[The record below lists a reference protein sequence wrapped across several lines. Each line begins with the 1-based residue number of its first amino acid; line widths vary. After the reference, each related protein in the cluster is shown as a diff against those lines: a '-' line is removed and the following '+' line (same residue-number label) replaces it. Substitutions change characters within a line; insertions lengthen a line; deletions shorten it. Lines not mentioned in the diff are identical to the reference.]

1 MHSRGMFPQVFF
13 TLSRAF
19 PHKPRGREA
28 SAGREMRIA
37 RTVAGYAAAWNDS
50 RYELGI
56 RILRVVSC
64 LSRGLL
70 AQETVRSCKQDS
82 RRRRRAATREC
93 FVSRTPVG
101 YMNERPLLLDRAM
114 RNKPGGL
121 QAKSPRP
128 RDLEVTLLERSGGAY
143 YRTQTDALSVQQRAM
158 RSSASHCRLPVG
170 LRRHPRSLKDRHLQ
184 ARFDACTETAACERG
199 RRESRKAVDALCLA
213 HTIAAS

>member
-1 MHSRGMFPQVFF
+1 MCIHAGCSPKFFFFF

-37 RTVAGYAAAWNDS
+37 RTVAGYAAPWNDS

-70 AQETVRSCKQDS
+70 AQETVRSRKQDS

-143 YRTQTDALSVQQRAM
+143 YRTQTDACPSSSGRCDRQR
-158 RSSASHCRLPVG
+158 V
-170 LRRHPRSLKDRHLQ
+170 
-184 ARFDACTETAACERG
+184 
-199 RRESRKAVDALCLA
+199 
-213 HTIAAS
+213 IAASLWAFVDTQGA